1 MHLNELITTLGYAGI
16 FLAVFAESGLFIGFF
31 LPGDSMLFSAGL
43 LAATRPQ
50 DFNIWVLAIGC
61 FIAAVAG
68 DTVGYW
74 FGRKYGQKLFTKEDS
89 IFFHKKNLH
98 KAQSFYAEHGRK
110 TIILARF
117 IPVVRTFAPI
127 VAGIGEMHYK
137 TFLAFNI
144 IGGII
149 WGVGVTVAGYFLGK
163 VIPVEEVDKYLIPI
177 VLLII
182 VVSVAP
188 ALWHMFK
195 EKESRDEFRNFL
207 GKTARHYHGKLTGKH
222 KKAS

>member
-1 MHLNELITTLGYAGI
+1 MHLNELITTLGYAGV

-50 DFNIWVLAIGC
+50 DFNIWILATGC

-144 IGGII
+144 VGGVI

-182 VVSVAP
+182 IISVAP

-195 EKESRDEFRNFL
+195 EKESRDEFKGFL
-207 GKTARHYHGKLTGKH
+207 KKTAHHYHRKFTEKKILT
-222 KKAS
+222 